1 MPTATGSAGVNWS
14 GIIAT
19 IQIPRESGVYRR
31 QLDQTP
37 DRSAAVPA
45 MIRPTAVSSV
55 PMPKHDSTATAIGSS
70 RAASYP
76 TSESAWATK

>member
-19 IQIPRESGVYRR
+19 IQTPRASGAYRR

-37 DRSAAVPA
+37 DRSVDVPA
-45 MIRPTAVSSV
+45 MTRPTAVSSV
-55 PMPKHDSTATAIGSS
+55 PTPKHDTTATPIGSPS
-70 RAASYP
+70 AAS
-76 TSESAWATK
+76 